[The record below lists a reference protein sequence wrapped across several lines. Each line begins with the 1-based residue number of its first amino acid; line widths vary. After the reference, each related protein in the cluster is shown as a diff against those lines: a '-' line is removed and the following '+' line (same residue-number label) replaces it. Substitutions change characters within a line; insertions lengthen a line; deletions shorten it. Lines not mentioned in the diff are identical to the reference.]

1 MKGIKLL
8 GTIGLI
14 SAVALNLGACG
25 KSNNTQSLN
34 TDVKNFKSAVPTKT
48 AKKGGVVKVAIETDT
63 PFSGIFNYELS
74 TNTIDSEVMQYGA
87 ETLFKTDNHYL
98 YNNKGAATIKI
109 NPKAK
114 TATVNIKKD
123 VKWSDGK
130 PVTAKDYEY
139 AYEIIANKNSGS
151 KRYSSSLTDLIGLED
166 YHDGKTKTIKGFQMP
181 DGPNGRKAILHF
193 KTMKPG
199 MMQAGNGY
207 IWENAVPYHYLKD
220 VPFDKLISSDKIRK
234 HPIFFGPYKLSK
246 IVPGQ
251 SLTWVPNE
259 YYYQGQ
265 PKLDKITAS
274 VISPNSVTQAIR
286 SNKFDVIS
294 VLNSQWGGAKQTKN
308 VNFIKSI
315 PLGYSYLA
323 FKVGKWNAKKGEN
336 VMDPDSK
343 MSNKAL
349 RQAIAY
355 GMNVSAV
362 DKRYT
367 QGLSFKVP
375 TLIPAQ
381 FGDYFDK
388 SIKGYTYNI
397 KKGNELLDK
406 AGYKK
411 KGTYRVQPNGKPLTI
426 NLAAMSGNSLQ
437 EAIIKNYIQQWKK
450 EGLKVQLTG
459 NRLIELNSFYDKIQ
473 NDDPS
478 VDMFMG
484 VWNLAHE
491 PSPNHLYGEKS
502 PLNYSRFVTKKNN
515 QLLEEMNSQKAFN
528 HKYRID
534 KFHEWQKYMDDEAYV
549 VPISNSYRI
558 TAVNKNITGYS
569 LQPSD
574 SSGNS
579 FPNWYK
585 VAYVK

>member
-1 MKGIKLL
+1 M
-8 GTIGLI
+8 
-14 SAVALNLGACG
+14 
-25 KSNNTQSLN
+25 
-34 TDVKNFKSAVPTKT
+34 
-48 AKKGGVVKVAIETDT
+48 
-63 PFSGIFNYELS
+63 
-74 TNTIDSEVMQYGA
+74 
-87 ETLFKTDNHYL
+87 LF
-98 YNNKGAATIKI
+98 
-109 NPKAK
+109 
-114 TATVNIKKD
+114 
-123 VKWSDGK
+123 
-130 PVTAKDYEY
+130 
-139 AYEIIANKNSGS
+139 
-151 KRYSSSLTDLIGLED
+151 
-166 YHDGKTKTIKGFQMP
+166 
-181 DGPNGRKAILHF
+181 
-193 KTMKPG
+193 
-199 MMQAGNGY
+199 
-207 IWENAVPYHYLKD
+207 
-220 VPFDKLISSDKIRK
+220 
-234 HPIFFGPYKLSK
+234 
-246 IVPGQ
+246 
-251 SLTWVPNE
+251 
-259 YYYQGQ
+259 
-265 PKLDKITAS
+265 
-274 VISPNSVTQAIR
+274 R
-286 SNKFDVIS
+286 S
-294 VLNSQWGGAKQTKN
+294 
-308 VNFIKSI
+308 
-315 PLGYSYLA
+315 
-323 FKVGKWNAKKGEN
+323 KVGKWNAKKGEN

-388 SIKGYTYNI
+388 SVKGYTYNI

-491 PSPNHLYGEKS
+491 PSPNNLYGEKS

-515 QLLEEMNSQKAFN
+515 QLLEWKSICANM
-528 HKYRID
+528 
-534 KFHEWQKYMDDEAYV
+534 
-549 VPISNSYRI
+549 P
-558 TAVNKNITGYS
+558 
-569 LQPSD
+569 
-574 SSGNS
+574 
-579 FPNWYK
+579 
-585 VAYVK
+585 